1 MWYPFLLHPT
11 PRTNLNLHQQ
21 RMLPH
26 TFQPFFFCGKSRKT
40 YRQTDAR
47 QKVIRKAQLSFHLR
61 WTINIYRF
69 CLYFSEKTW
78 CIVILYSFTT
88 HDPIVCWCLDTDLLC
103 HLYNDLTGPRVKL
116 RLGVRALF
124 LYCVHNISV
133 GHWLPLIKSV
143 NLQNQVK
150 TKTSKLSSL

>member
-1 MWYPFLLHPT
+1 
-11 PRTNLNLHQQ
+11 
-21 RMLPH
+21 MLPH
-26 TFQPFFFCGKSRKT
+26 TFQPFFSVEKVGRLTDRQMQTKGNQKSSVKLSSQMN
-40 YRQTDAR
+40 YKYIYTDI
-47 QKVIRKAQLSFHLR
+47 V
-61 WTINIYRF
+61 
-69 CLYFSEKTW
+69 LYFSEKTW

-116 RLGVRALF
+116 RLGVWALF